1 MKALKIKNESFISD
15 LKESDVAYITHD
27 NIIKKHLYRDGL
39 TLDQNNFYNLR
50 SDDPVTRRNIRTN
63 KSSFETISTIGVVL
77 SRNLPNDTI

>member
-27 NIIKKHLYRDGL
+27 NIIKKHLCRDGL
-39 TLDQNNFYNLR
+39 ALDQNDFYNLR

-63 KSSFETISTIGVVL
+63 KSGFETISTIGAVL